1 MTIHPATTIY
11 VGDSRTGML
20 DVGALASRLY
30 FYQVI
35 MLFFLTL
42 AIIKVVIESWLKSH
56 THKGMFCKCGL
67 IKFGYKPSSCV
78 MVNVCFC
85 AMHLGEFSNLCFCA
99 MHLGA
104 FWNFNQLLCIDNSTN
119 CNSLPEMVSFYMLS
133 LRCYSF
139 VQKF

>member
-11 VGDSRTGML
+11 VGDSRTGVL

-35 MLFFLTL
+35 MLFFFTL
-42 AIIKVVIESWLKSH
+42 AIIKVVIESWLKSD

-67 IKFGYKPSSCV
+67 IKFGYMPSSCV

-85 AMHLGEFSNLCFCA
+85 AMHLGAFS
-99 MHLGA
+99 
-104 FWNFNQLLCIDNSTN
+104 NFNQLLCIDNSTN